1 MHKLSLLALA
11 AVVSVVTACS
21 DSKPAEPTTTAPAP
35 VAAPVAAPAPA
46 PAPVAAAVDPVA
58 EAATIF
64 STRCAACHG
73 VDGKGDGVAAASL
86 NPKPRA
92 YSDQEWQKSVDDSH
106 IAKVIVEGGPSVG
119 KSPLMTANPDL
130 KDKPEVVAA
139 LVAKIR
145 SYRQ

>member
-35 VAAPVAAPAPA
+35 VAAPAPA
-46 PAPVAAAVDPVA
+46 PAPVAAAVDPAA
-58 EAATIF
+58 EANAIF
-64 STRCAACHG
+64 TTRCAACHG
-73 VDGKGDGVAAASL
+73 VDGKGDGIAAASL

-130 KDKPEVVAA
+130 KDKPAVVAA

>member
-1 MHKLSLLALA
+1 MNKLSLLALA
-11 AVVSVVTACS
+11 TVASVVTACS

-46 PAPVAAAVDPVA
+46 PAPVAVDPVA
-58 EAATIF
+58 EANTIF

-73 VDGKGDGVAAASL
+73 ADGKGDGVAAASL

-92 YSDQEWQKSVDDSH
+92 YSDQDWQKSVDDSH
-106 IAKVIVEGGPSVG
+106 IAKVIVEGGPAVG

-130 KDKPEVVAA
+130 KDKPAVVAA

-145 SYRQ
+145 SYKQ

>member
-46 PAPVAAAVDPVA
+46 PVAAAVDPVA

-73 VDGKGDGVAAASL
+73 VDGKGDGIAAASL

>member
-1 MHKLSLLALA
+1 MNKLSLLALA
-11 AVVSVVTACS
+11 TVASVVTACS
-21 DSKPAEPTTTAPAP
+21 DSKP

-46 PAPVAAAVDPVA
+46 PAPVAVDPVA
-58 EAATIF
+58 EANTIF

-73 VDGKGDGVAAASL
+73 ADGKGDGVAAASL

-92 YSDQEWQKSVDDSH
+92 YSDQDWQKSVDDSH
-106 IAKVIVEGGPSVG
+106 IAKVIVEGGPAVG

-130 KDKPEVVAA
+130 KDKPAVVAA

-145 SYRQ
+145 SYKQ

>member
-46 PAPVAAAVDPVA
+46 PAPVAVDPAA

-73 VDGKGDGVAAASL
+73 ADGKGDGVAAASL

-130 KDKPEVVAA
+130 KDKPAVVAA